1 LALVRLGMSLARRGF
16 MPVSAIVICAATTI
30 GVAALGAVLA
40 ARGPESPAHDV
51 PLLASG
57 ALAWGGGFLLAFAAA
72 AKALRRD
79 REEGIL
85 ALFVARTTSLR
96 GYLAA
101 RIGGLA
107 ALIALLVAGGT
118 LVCGLVT
125 SAASSSAAAVPRV
138 LHATGAGVVFALAFS
153 AVVAPLAFAAL
164 GARSRVGGYLFLVG
178 VVMVPEAIV
187 LALGSALPASLAE
200 VLSIPSALSALRSA
214 LAPGSVDVARAL
226 RALVAL
232 AVVVGLAVAVV
243 RREAVVVDRPEVDA

>member
-1 LALVRLGMSLARRGF
+1 VRLGITLARRGF
-16 MPVSAIVICAATTI
+16 LPVSSIVICVATTI
-30 GVAALGAVLA
+30 GMAVLGAVLA
-40 ARGPESPAHDV
+40 ARGPESPAHDA

-57 ALAWGGGFLLAFAAA
+57 ALAWGGGFLLAFSAA

-164 GARSRVGGYLFLVG
+164 GARSRIGGYLFLVG

-214 LAPGSVDVARAL
+214 LAPGSVDLARAL